1 MKGLDMFGGRE
12 INTRMPGETG
22 IAQAARIRQEK
33 KRSAKVGMIA
43 DGIQEAEMRE
53 RMMRDYDIRQ

>member
-1 MKGLDMFGGRE
+1 MFRGRE
-12 INTRMPGETG
+12 INTRMPGESG

-53 RMMRDYDIRQ
+53 RMMRDYDIR

>member
-1 MKGLDMFGGRE
+1 MFRGRE

-22 IAQAARIRQEK
+22 IEQAARIRQEK

-53 RMMRDYDIRQ
+53 RMMRDYDIR